1 MFNVNMFSASVR
13 DGKAFASE
21 QKIRE
26 LKNNIFRLKV
36 LEKNK
41 NEIKPKEIIIKA
53 RNNLNI
59 TPTAEYGLGREYI
72 EKSH

>member
-1 MFNVNMFSASVR
+1 MRKEIEIKTEIKNLNQMFNVNMLSASVR

-36 LEKNK
+36 LEKK
-41 NEIKPKEIIIKA
+41 
-53 RNNLNI
+53 
-59 TPTAEYGLGREYI
+59 
-72 EKSH
+72 

>member
-36 LEKNK
+36 LEKK
-41 NEIKPKEIIIKA
+41 QK
-53 RNNLNI
+53 
-59 TPTAEYGLGREYI
+59 
-72 EKSH
+72 